1 MEFFYKSSNTFST
14 ALNALKLLKG
24 QLKCVSLTAFPKS
37 LINKTDVVRT
47 YWFAFQSKMANFKQ
61 SGNDRAVLRHGK
73 PKMSNSVNWSRHLVA
88 NELISCSI
96 ANFTFGHKK
105 RLIYLQWSNRT
116 RKLKCTELLV
126 PDLYQLI
133 QIARFGIFYKTNIR
147 VSEKHLE

>member
-1 MEFFYKSSNTFST
+1 MEFFYKSSKVFST
-14 ALNALKLLKG
+14 TLNVLKLLKG

-37 LINKTDVVRT
+37 LINKTDVVGT
-47 YWFAFQSKMANFKQ
+47 YWLAFQTKMANFKQ
-61 SGNDRAVLRHGK
+61 SGNDRAVLRHG
-73 PKMSNSVNWSRHLVA
+73 KMSNSVNWSRHLVA

-96 ANFTFGHKK
+96 ANFTFGHK

-147 VSEKHLE
+147 VSEKHLK

>member
-24 QLKCVSLTAFPKS
+24 QLKCVSLTTFPKS

-47 YWFAFQSKMANFKQ
+47 YWFAFQTKMANFKQ
-61 SGNDRAVLRHGK
+61 SGNDKAVLRHGG

-96 ANFTFGHKK
+96 ANFTFGHK

-116 RKLKCTELLV
+116 KKLKCTELPVLIYISWSRQ
-126 PDLYQLI
+126 PDL
-133 QIARFGIFYKTNIR
+133 ASFYKTNIR
-147 VSEKHLE
+147 VSRKHLK